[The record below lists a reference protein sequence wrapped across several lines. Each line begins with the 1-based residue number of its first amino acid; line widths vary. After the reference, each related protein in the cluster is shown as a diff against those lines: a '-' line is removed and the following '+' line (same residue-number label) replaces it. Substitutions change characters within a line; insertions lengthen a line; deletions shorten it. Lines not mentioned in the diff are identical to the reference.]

1 MYTWAELM
9 PILGI
14 LSSGEERT
22 MIRRAAMD
30 TWERE
35 QPPGPKILPAGRKY
49 PLEDPHWNNN
59 GAAN

>member
-1 MYTWAELM
+1 
-9 PILGI
+9 
-14 LSSGEERT
+14 

-35 QPPGPKILPAGRKY
+35 QPPGPKILPAGRKF